1 MPEEPL
7 PWDQIESDPEF
18 QAIPLPEKEKV
29 FQGWNQEVTGYLK
42 GQGAPEPEVADFQK
56 AATER
61 FRTKFVAP
69 VVAEDSA
76 TLFNLARDPTDLR
89 LLDAMQAQDAMERTK
104 LPRPD
109 GIPLTPMEDVPESG
123 FLASVTAKGAQGGL
137 HTLAGAVDIASNLVP
152 ETGQAQELIAQ
163 RDALLERRKE
173 LKKLPIGQLSK
184 DPALRA
190 EFKGIQPAVDK
201 LNSQIRLQ
209 ERGPRSQQFAGQLE
223 QIAPLAF
230 PMMGADPRSTNF
242 MAQTGRATGA
252 VAPPL
257 AAMGIGGIG
266 GGMVQMAAQS
276 HSETYSQK
284 EQELRAK
291 GVTDE
296 AEIARQASLAGGDAA
311 LIAIPT
317 MGAFM
322 GLGKLAAIGG
332 AAAVG
337 EAASPITKA
346 VAGTGAALASN
357 IAGSSAIR
365 AIGAEPGKRL
375 EAAIPTIESLTMD
388 TLFAGY
394 HGLGEFGK
402 AFVTD
407 PATQTVRTPIG
418 TIDPVGRLVEPGTPE
433 GVALRSVAGLDA
445 TKPTEVSAPSQ
456 DAQNL
461 VDIISARHTNEQGV
475 TDWPTVRDVLEKMQP
490 SYSNNPEFLGVMD
503 EALKMAEAQA
513 PRTME
518 QEIAPDL
525 APERV
530 AEAPKPPVPE
540 AASAPE
546 SALPPDY
553 QRAVDLPPAKAAR
566 ELNIPV
572 EEVQRR
578 AAVAKEVLSDKYA
591 EDPLASPEVRKF
603 KSLERPEGGAAG
615 GSGGSRPKP
624 KPIGTPPSGSTEW
637 LKIQPIYKRGG
648 FSGIREGASPI
659 LQTRQKNPIGK
670 QLGRATDRQ
679 FDVEAD
685 LTGRMVKD
693 LDAKLKGLSSSEQQA
708 AFDELSAFQREKE
721 NGRPTPPLSANA
733 QRVLSGWQ
741 DVAEFTGLLAQA
753 KNVKVADAGG
763 YRPIRLIGRDYL
775 PRMIQA
781 DVMRAIRNPERFPT
795 EFNKLAQ
802 EIATQR
808 GISNDEAAAFLNGMA
823 GGKART
829 GTNDFMGNIEVG
841 RQERLPESFY
851 EYDLRKII
859 PHYINRYAKRMG
871 QIIAYGQRLGPDNA
885 PIQKNLWDYAKA
897 EVRGGDTT
905 TAQWLNEAEAQS
917 RNERTLTGVGKLGQ
931 RLQTAA
937 TGLLLGNPT
946 STVPRNLL
954 SGLETQA
961 EMFGATRT
969 LGSFKDVLKASERVG
984 AKELGIV
991 RDDLASMLH
1000 AEQLPDDSMVDRGI
1014 RSVTDTFLKVSG
1026 FDASERF
1033 VRTINFLSGS
1043 SFARDAAAAIK
1054 ANPTSRFAKQAQALF
1069 KRLGV
1074 DANKIAA
1081 ENGEWKTGDETQKF
1095 IRAAI
1100 NQTQG
1105 GYKFNQVPLWAST
1118 PAGRFFY
1125 QFGRWGTQ
1133 RAQNL
1138 WENVVK
1144 PAFVGTDIMV
1154 HGVPMTVRDFK
1165 PLARMGIG
1173 TVALGEAFGALG
1185 KVFFDR
1191 DRKDASFTEIQTA
1204 LSEDKKKAM
1213 KLIGGRLINDIIMS
1227 GSLGVWGTPIDLAT
1241 AAKDGSRMKNPAEPP
1256 AANMIRSMVGFGSDV
1271 WDQGGVTG
1279 DDVKKLALST
1289 VPGPTAVVD
1298 SVRNLF
1304 DEPKFEAE
1312 NDVRTLR
1319 AAAERFGQDKGMD
1332 VEYKGRESSRK
1343 TERTPVFTGLRDALL
1358 VGDSEKARKVMD
1370 EYLKSLPLKERRG
1383 AKAAMK
1389 SSVKARQPFRV
1400 GSFNS
1405 AEHKAEFMKWARK
1418 NLSAQDVEQ
1427 ITRTQGRYEHTAK
1440 ALGLW

>member
-1 MPEEPL
+1 MATDIF
-7 PWDQIESDPEF
+7 DQLEAEDAKGDVF
-18 QAIPLPEKEKV
+18 DQLEKEDAID
-29 FQGWNQEVTGYLK
+29 QARN
-42 GQGAPEPEVADFQK
+42 
-56 AATER
+56 
-61 FRTKFVAP
+61 
-69 VVAEDSA
+69 
-76 TLFNLARDPTDLR
+76 TLFPLAQDPTNLQ

-109 GIPLTPMEDVPESG
+109 AFPFTPMEEIPESG
-123 FLASVTAKGAQGGL
+123 FFGSALGRMSSGVLNAAAFVPEAITGLRDSTKNKAFNPAEQPQLEAINKELSSLATQYGDDIQKNFQLQGRTSEL
-137 HTLAGAVDIASNLVP
+137 IQQRNSLISPPSEQTLAGEIRQVAEESF
-152 ETGQAQELIAQ
+152 
-163 RDALLERRKE
+163 
-173 LKKLPIGQLSK
+173 
-184 DPALRA
+184 PAY
-190 EFKGIQPAVDK
+190 
-201 LNSQIRLQ
+201 
-209 ERGPRSQQFAGQLE
+209 
-223 QIAPLAF
+223 
-230 PMMGADPRSTNF
+230 GADPRSENP
-242 MAQTGRATGA
+242 AAKVGRGVGTAGLLAPTMLMGGAGLPIAAGQFGAEAYSETFTRTKEEAEKAGATPREADRIAANAAAGA
-252 VAPPL
+252 AIETIPAT
-257 AAMGIGGIG
+257 AAFLGIGKLGA
-266 GGMVQMAAQS
+266 MA
-276 HSETYSQK
+276 
-284 EQELRAK
+284 
-291 GVTDE
+291 GVK
-296 AEIARQASLAGGDAA
+296 LAGPEASA
-311 LIAIPT
+311 LRQFGF
-317 MGAFM
+317 GA
-322 GLGKLAAIGG
+322 GTAIG
-332 AAAVG
+332 ANV
-337 EAASPITKA
+337 
-346 VAGTGAALASN
+346 
-357 IAGSSAIR
+357 AGSSALR
-365 AIGAEPGKRL
+365 GAMGGDPVPNAE
-375 EAAIPTIESLTMD
+375 TLTTDVLMGLAQGAHFRPNGD
-388 TLFAGY
+388 TG
-394 HGLGEFGK
+394 
-402 AFVTD
+402 
-407 PATQTVRTPIG
+407 TVRTPIG
-418 TIDPVGRLVEPGTPE
+418 TVDPTGRIIHPDTPE
-433 GVALRSVAGLDA
+433 GISLKAVAGLDA
-445 TKPTEVSAPSQ
+445 TKPTEVPAPSQ

-461 VDIISARHTNEQGV
+461 LDIIAGRHTNEEGV
-475 TDWPTVRDVLEKMQP
+475 TDWPVVRDVIEKMQP
-490 SYSNNPEFLGVMD
+490 SQSTNPEFLGVMD

-513 PRTME
+513 PRTLE

-525 APERV
+525 PPERV
-530 AEAPKPPVPE
+530 VEPPKPPVPE
-540 AASAPE
+540 VAPAPE
-546 SALPPDY
+546 SPLPPDY

-566 ELNIPV
+566 ELNLPV

-648 FSGIREGASPI
+648 SSGIREGASPI

-693 LDAKLKGLSSSEQQA
+693 LDAKLKGLSADRQRA
-708 AFDELSAFQREKE
+708 AFDELTMYQREKE
-721 NGRPTPPLSANA
+721 NGRTPPSLSADA

-753 KNVKVADAGG
+753 KGVKVADAGG
-763 YRPIRLIGRDYL
+763 YRPIRLIGREYL
-775 PRMIQA
+775 PRMIQQ
-781 DVMRAIRNPERFPT
+781 DVMRTIRNPERFPA
-795 EFNKLAQ
+795 EFNRLAG
-802 EIATQR
+802 EVATQR
-808 GISNDEAAAFLNGMA
+808 GITNDEAAAFLNGMA

-917 RNERTLTGVGKLGQ
+917 RNERTLSGVAKLGQ

-961 EMFGATRT
+961 EMFGAART
-969 LGSFKDVLKASERVG
+969 LGSFKDFLKASERVG

-1000 AEQLPDDSMVDRGI
+1000 AEQLPDDSTVDRGI
-1014 RSVTDTFLKVSG
+1014 RSVTDAFLKFSG

-1043 SFARDAAAAIK
+1043 SFARDAAAAIT
-1054 ANPTSRFAKQAQALF
+1054 ANPTSRFAKQAQGLF

-1074 DANKIAA
+1074 DATKIAA
-1081 ENGEWKTGDETQKF
+1081 EGGDWKTGPETQKF
-1095 IRAAI
+1095 IRSAI

-1204 LSEDKKKAM
+1204 LSEDKKRAM
-1213 KLIGGRLINDIIMS
+1213 KLIGGRLINDILMS

-1241 AAKDGSRMKNPAEPP
+1241 AAKEGSRMKNPAEPP
-1256 AANMIRSMVGFGSDV
+1256 AANMLRSMVGFGSDV

-1279 DDVKKLALST
+1279 DDVKNLALST

-1298 SVRNLF
+1298 SFRNLF

-1319 AAAERFGQDKGMD
+1319 AAAQRFGQEKGMD

-1343 TERTPVFTGLRDALL
+1343 TERTPVFAAIRDALL
-1358 VGDSEKARKVMD
+1358 VGNQAAAKKVMD
-1370 EYLKSLPLKERRG
+1370 EYLMTLPLKERRD
-1383 AKAAMK
+1383 AKAAIK
-1389 SSVKARQPFRV
+1389 SSVKARQPFRL

-1405 AEHKAEFMKWARK
+1405 AEHKADFLKWARK

-1440 ALGLW
+1440 ALRLW